1 MGRLMMT
8 GLGILLLMGG
18 QAWAQDSLGLAAY
31 LSQVKEKGPEYRS
44 AQKALEGYSKQS
56 RQQDL
61 TFSPTLDVS
70 YGHMDD
76 QQEQLIP
83 FNGDRTQ
90 ADELKASLSNQLPW
104 GPKLSVGYSFR
115 HITVSNSPFI
125 LSPYYSVAP
134 TASISLPLFKDFLG
148 AQTRAGADKVR
159 FQFESAAQGAGFQ
172 AGGALFNAKVAYW
185 NLALLRAEKG
195 IRQDTL
201 ERSQKI
207 WEWTKRRVARNLAD
221 PPDALQAEASV
232 RVAELDLQMAEERER
247 TARLDFNRLRGLE
260 QDGVPEGLEGLEA
273 SLSSVRVEIPAQ
285 VPDRQDLLSSERT
298 AAGQKAAY
306 DEAHQNIFPD
316 ITLMASWTG
325 GSLDGGTSL
334 TPGDLGIANSEAFQN
349 KNPVYQVGAKFSL
362 PLDVFTASRVSEGYQ
377 ANSESARL
385 AYEDK
390 RIEVAQQWKDLRD
403 RLKDADKR
411 LEMASQIETIQRK
424 KADEERRRLEL
435 GRTTQFQLLS
445 FENDYALARLRRL
458 SLVLEK
464 LSLLA
469 QAQWWLASE
478 K

>member
-1 MGRLMMT
+1 MSRSSVVGSVMFLMVSGMA
-8 GLGILLLMGG
+8 G
-18 QAWAQDSLGLAAY
+18 AQTLDLSTY

-44 AQKALEGYSKQS
+44 ARKALEGYSKQS

-61 TFSPTLDVS
+61 AFSPTLDVS

-115 HITVSNSPFI
+115 HITVSNAAPFI

-134 TASISLPLFKDFLG
+134 TASLSLPLFKDFLG

-159 FQFESAAQGAGFQ
+159 TQFESAAQGAGFQ
-172 AGGALFNAKVAYW
+172 SGGALFNAKVAYW

-207 WEWTKRRVARNLAD
+207 QEWTKRRVARNLAD

-232 RVAELDLQMAEERER
+232 RVAELDLQMAAERER
-247 TARLDFNRLRGLE
+247 TARLDFNRLRGVEQEGVLE
-260 QDGVPEGLEGLEA
+260 ELEGLEA
-273 SLSSVRVEIPAQ
+273 SLSSVKVEIPAQ

-298 AAGQKAAY
+298 AASQKAAY

-325 GSLDGGTSL
+325 GSLDGGGA
-334 TPGDLGIANSEAFQN
+334 TPGDLGIANGEAFQN
-349 KNPVYQVGAKFSL
+349 KNPIYQVGAKFSL

-377 ANSESARL
+377 ANSESAQL
-385 AYEDK
+385 AYENK
-390 RIEVAQQWKDLRD
+390 RIEVSQQWKDLKD
-403 RLKDADKR
+403 RLGDADKR
-411 LEMASQIETIQRK
+411 LEMAAQIETIQKK